1 MYKRLELLILTIM
14 IASQLQAQNNSLESN
29 QANLVPNKIIDI
41 SLKIDTLECEN
52 NTIFQD
58 CQENNEFN
66 AKNLILLALNENK
79 LEDSKTNDSTLLK
92 KKEARI
98 PENEYL
104 FNGHQR
110 FTPSGK
116 TPYLE
121 TNVNTKDILIYGGG
135 LGVLFMAQHIYQIKE
150 NWKDKAPFKILE
162 DGVYSLWTDK
172 GTHIFNTY
180 FPSYMFSEGLIAM
193 GLSKNDAVLT
203 GSIMGLAYQ
212 TYVEV
217 LDGYGA
223 NYGFSPSDYY
233 ADIVGATFYFLQNRY
248 GLAEY
253 ITPKFAYIPSN
264 WYGDKLRVPH
274 TNFIDD
280 YSSQTTY
287 LSFNMHAILPKSI
300 GNYWPEWLE
309 LTVGYSARNLYNTGV
324 FENGKLVENVDP
336 VSTFQREV
344 SPGNS
349 VYGDPK
355 LIIGLDYN
363 LIKLL
368 PDGGAGWNWFKQ
380 TLNFLKLPS
389 PAIEIGEKTR
399 FRLLYPFKF

>member
-1 MYKRLELLILTIM
+1 MIKRIELIVLTILFA
-14 IASQLQAQNNSLESN
+14 IQLQAQNSTLDSS
-29 QANLVPNKIIDI
+29 QAILVPINIAET
-41 SLKIDTLECEN
+41 SLKNDTLQTEN
-52 NTIFQD
+52 NTKFQE
-58 CQENNEFN
+58 CQENNELN
-66 AKNLILLALNENK
+66 AKNLILLALNEEKYIQNTFK
-79 LEDSKTNDSTLLK
+79 DSSLLDMYVN
-92 KKEARI
+92 RI

-104 FNGHQR
+104 FNGHKR

-121 TNVNTKDILIYGGG
+121 TNVDTKDILIYGGG

-150 NWKDKAPFKILE
+150 NWKDKAPFKIQE
-162 DGVYSLWTDK
+162 DGIYSLWSDK
-172 GTHIFNTY
+172 ATHFFNTY

-193 GLSKNDAVLT
+193 GFSKNDAVLT

-233 ADIVGATFYFLQNRY
+233 ADIVGAAFYYFQNRY

-253 ITPKFAYIPSN
+253 VTPKFAYIPSD
-264 WYGDKLRVPH
+264 WHGEKLRVPH

-287 LSFNMHAILPKSI
+287 LSFNMHAILPKSVAS
-300 GNYWPEWLE
+300 YWPEWLE
-309 LTVGYSARNLYNTGV
+309 LTVGYAARNLYVPGIYDDKGQLIANNNPT
-324 FENGKLVENVDP
+324 
-336 VSTFQREV
+336 SIYQRD
-344 SPGNS
+344 G
-349 VYGDPK
+349 VYGNPV
-355 LIIGLDYN
+355 LIVGLDYN

-399 FRLLYPFKF
+399 FRLLYPFSF

>member
-29 QANLVPNKIIDI
+29 QANLVPNSFEET
-41 SLKIDTLECEN
+41 SLKIDTLQTEN
-52 NTIFQD
+52 NTKFQD
-58 CQENNEFN
+58 CQENNELI

-79 LEDSKTNDSTLLK
+79 LVQNSIIDTLHSNL
-92 KKEARI
+92 KEARI
-98 PENEYL
+98 PENDYL
-104 FNGHQR
+104 FNGYQR
-110 FTPSGK
+110 FTLSGK

-172 GTHIFNTY
+172 GTHFFNTY
-180 FPSYMFSEGLIAM
+180 FPSYMFNEGLIAM
-193 GLSKNDAVLT
+193 GFSKNDAVLT

-233 ADIVGATFYFLQNRY
+233 ANIVGVAFYYLQNRY

-253 ITPKFAYIPSN
+253 VTPKFAYIPSN
-264 WYGDKLRVPH
+264 WHGEKLRVPH

-287 LSFNMHAILPKSI
+287 LSFNMHAILPKSVA
-300 GNYWPEWLE
+300 NYWPEWLE
-309 LTVGYSARNLYNTGV
+309 LTVGYAARNLYIQGV
-324 FENGKLVENVDP
+324 PDENGQPIPNNNP
-336 VSTFQREV
+336 TSIYQRDA
-344 SPGNS
+344 
-349 VYGDPK
+349 VYGNPV
-355 LIIGLDYN
+355 LIVGLDYN